1 MSRERELAVA
11 VAAVREAAALC
22 ETVRREM
29 VTPALTKEDRSPV
42 TVADFGAQALVCR
55 ALLAAFPDDP
65 VVGEE
70 DAAALRSD
78 AEAAARSAVAG
89 FVARSVPGA
98 SAEDALGWID
108 HGNGAVSPRYWTLDP
123 IDGTKGFLRNDQYAV
138 ALALVENG
146 VLQVGVL
153 GCPNLPRDPAR
164 PDAGR
169 GVLFA
174 AVRGG
179 GAKAMALAAGNGDGA
194 AIRVSGGGDP
204 AAWRLV
210 ESVESGH
217 GHHSLQER
225 IAQAVGVT
233 GGTVRMD
240 SQAKYGAVARGEAAL
255 YLRLPSPR
263 TPDYRENIWDHAA
276 GVLVVEEA
284 GGRVTDI
291 HGRRLD
297 FARNAKMVDNRGV
310 VVSNGPIHDRVLAE
324 LAAIF

>member
-1 MSRERELAVA
+1 MSLERELRIACDAVHEA
-11 VAAVREAAALC
+11 TRLCEAVRH
-22 ETVRREM
+22 EM

-42 TVADFGAQALVCR
+42 TVADFGAQAMICR
-55 ALLAAFPDDP
+55 TLLLEFPDDP

-78 AEAAARSAVAG
+78 GEAAAREAVEH
-89 FVARSVPGA
+89 FVKRYVAGA
-98 SAEDALGWID
+98 SAAEALDWID

-138 ALALVENG
+138 ALALVEKG

-153 GCPNLPRDPAR
+153 GCPNLPLDPSR
-164 PDAGR
+164 PDGPR

-174 AVRGG
+174 AVRGQ
-179 GAKAMALAAGNGDGA
+179 GATAAPLAGDAGRP
-194 AIRVSGGGDP
+194 IRVADGPDP
-204 AAWRLV
+204 ASWRLV

-217 GHHSLQER
+217 GHHSLQEQ
-225 IAQAVGVT
+225 IAQAVGVR

-240 SQAKYGAVARGEAAL
+240 SQAKYAAVARGEAAL

-291 HGRRLD
+291 RGKPLD
-297 FARNAKMVDNRGV
+297 FARGAKMVDNRGV
-310 VVSNGPIHDRVLAE
+310 VVSNGPIHDRVLSE
-324 LAAIF
+324 LAAIFS

>member
-1 MSRERELAVA
+1 MSRECELDVA
-11 VAAVREAAALC
+11 VAAVRAAAVLC

-78 AEAAARSAVAG
+78 AEAAARAAVAG

-98 SAEDALGWID
+98 SAEDALAWID
-108 HGNGAVSPRYWTLDP
+108 HGNGAVGPRYWTLDP

-138 ALALVENG
+138 ALALVEDG

-153 GCPNLPRDPAR
+153 GCPNLPLDPAR
-164 PDAGR
+164 PDGGR
-169 GVLFA
+169 GVLFT

-179 GAKAMALAAGNGDGA
+179 GARAMPLAAGNGDGA

-225 IAQAVGVT
+225 IATSVGVT

-255 YLRLPSPR
+255 YLRLPSPK

-291 HGRRLD
+291 RGRRLD

>member
-1 MSRERELAVA
+1 MSRERELEVA
-11 VAAVREAAALC
+11 CAAVREAARLC
-22 ETVRREM
+22 EDVRAEM

-42 TVADFGAQALVCR
+42 TVADFGAQALICR
-55 ALLAAFPDDP
+55 TLAAEFPADP

-70 DAAALRSD
+70 DAAALRKPD
-78 AEAAARSAVAG
+78 AAATREAVAG
-89 FVARSVPGA
+89 FVARYAPDA
-98 SAEDALGWID
+98 SAKAALDWID

-123 IDGTKGFLRNDQYAV
+123 IDGTKGFLRKDQYAV
-138 ALALVENG
+138 ALALVEG
-146 VLQVGVL
+146 GSVQVAVLA
-153 GCPNLPRDPAR
+153 CPGLPLDPLDPGGA
-164 PDAGR
+164 R

-174 AVRGG
+174 AVRGR
-179 GAKAMALAAGNGDGA
+179 GATAAALRSGVPR
-194 AIRVSGGGDP
+194 AIRVADGGDP
-204 AAWRLV
+204 RAWRLV

-217 GHHSLQER
+217 GHHSLQEQV
-225 IAQAVGVT
+225 ALAVGVR
-233 GGTVRMD
+233 GGSVRMD

-263 TPDYRENIWDHAA
+263 TPDYRENVWDHAA

-297 FARNAKMVDNRGV
+297 FAGGTRMVDNRGV

-324 LAAIF
+324 LAGIF

>member
-1 MSRERELAVA
+1 MSGKGRELAVA
-11 VAAVREAAALC
+11 CAAVREATVLC

-55 ALLAAFPDDP
+55 ALLREFPDDP

-70 DAAALRSD
+70 DAAALRTD
-78 AEAAARSAVAG
+78 GEVAARDAMAR

-98 SAEDALGWID
+98 SVDEALAWID

-138 ALALVENG
+138 ALALVEDG
-146 VLQVGVL
+146 VLRVGVL
-153 GCPNLPRDPAR
+153 GCPNLPVDPAD
-164 PDAGR
+164 PNGPR

-179 GAKAMALAAGNGDGA
+179 GATAVPLAGGGESR
-194 AIRVSGGGDP
+194 IRVADGGD
-204 AAWRLV
+204 ASAWRLV

-225 IAQAVGVT
+225 IAHAVGVT

-291 HGRRLD
+291 HGKRLD
-297 FARNAKMVDNRGV
+297 FANHAKMVDNRGV
-310 VVSNGPIHDRVLAE
+310 VVSNGPIHDRVLLE